1 MKIKQKDG
9 VKAYNVLQKLNT
21 QETSGRVALRIF
33 KAVNAFQSV
42 WDFQLQE
49 AKKILDRHPDF
60 DPKTSSISIEAKN
73 GDKDL
78 AIEEIK
84 QVDKEIFD
92 LDNLE
97 VDVEFEPFTILLDEE
112 SLKLSGQDIK
122 DLAGFITFE

>member
-9 VKAYNVLQKLNT
+9 VKAYNVLQKLNM
-21 QETSGRVALRIF
+21 QETSGRVALQIF
-33 KAVNAFQSV
+33 KAVNALQSV

-60 DPKTSSISIEAKN
+60 DPNTNSISIESKN

-84 QVDKEIFD
+84 QVDKEILE

-97 VDVEFEPFTILLDEE
+97 VDVEFEPFTIFLSEE
-112 SLKLSGQDIK
+112 PLKMSGQDIK
-122 DLAGFITFE
+122 DLTGFISFE